1 MEKDGYGKE
10 YFQNKFLFQGEYL
23 NGKSEWIWQ

>member
-10 YFQNKFLFQGEYL
+10 YFQNKILFQGEYL